1 MRKILLLLSFL
12 LIVCSCGNNVQK
24 TMQENNSTDSVVAEK
39 KVSDTDKK
47 EALQGYPALVYAK
60 VNKVLSQQ
68 SVNQNELDSAFFA
81 KSYLDLKAEVL
92 KVQDG
97 KPFDELFFVEYMPFS
112 QGLCPPIII
121 SDVKIESFNDNK
133 AEIFFTMNS
142 EGGDESDSVKM
153 WWHLEYANGEWRIDD
168 WDNYL
173 EEDDYGIVKRM
184 REYLQKNK
192 K

>member
-81 KSYLDLKAEVL
+81 KSYLDLRAEVL
-92 KVQDG
+92 QVQDG
-97 KPFDELFFVEYMPFS
+97 KPFDQLFFVEYMPFS

-121 SDVKIESFNDNK
+121 SGVKIESCKEDK
-133 AEIFFTMNS
+133 AEITFTINDG
-142 EGGDESDSVKM
+142 EDDFVKM
-153 WWHLEYANGEWRIDD
+153 WWHLQYANGEWRIDD
-168 WDNYL
+168 WSNYP
-173 EEDDYGIVKRM
+173 EDGYGIVKGM

>member
-39 KVSDTDKK
+39 KVNDTDKK

-81 KSYLDLKAEVL
+81 KSYLDLRAEVL
-92 KVQDG
+92 QVQDG
-97 KPFDELFFVEYMPFS
+97 KPFDQLFFVEYMPFS

-121 SDVKIESFNDNK
+121 SDVKIESFKEDK
-133 AEIFFTMNS
+133 AEITFTISTINDG
-142 EGGDESDSVKM
+142 EDDFVKM
-153 WWHLEYANGEWRIDD
+153 WWHLQYANGEWRIDD
-168 WDNYL
+168 WSNYL
-173 EEDDYGIVKRM
+173 EDEYGIVKGM